1 MKPLNCLAT
10 TIAATVLLAVQA
22 HASSIIKAESLPGA
36 GVPYRFTV
44 SMSGNDSGVFSNHV
58 GAWSWEDNSLFG
70 TGQPPVGWTHTSD
83 WVALTLTEDTYFTIN
98 LAQKAGVPWPS
109 ETDPDR
115 TASIDNMFPSLTIWS
130 GLDMDG
136 DQTDIHTFNNHGN
149 VSWAEDIT
157 FLDYYDNHSA
167 ESIQRTWF
175 LPAGTYTI
183 VLGSNSP
190 ASEDSI
196 YRQGYE
202 ATFTTST
209 VPEPSTT
216 MTLLGGLSAL
226 ALAYVRK
233 RKK

>member
-1 MKPLNCLAT
+1 MKPLNCLT
-10 TIAATVLLAVQA
+10 TAIAAAVLLTAQA
-22 HASSIIKAESLPGA
+22 QASTINKATSLPTV

-44 SMSGNDSGVFSNHV
+44 EMAGNDSGVFSNHV

-70 TGQPPVGWTHTSD
+70 TGQPPVGWTHTAD
-83 WVALTLTEDTYFTIN
+83 WVALTLTEGTYFTIN
-98 LAQKAGVPWPS
+98 VAQKAGVPWPS
-109 ETDPDR
+109 ESDPDR
-115 TASIDNMFPSLTIWS
+115 TASIDSMFPSLTIWS
-130 GLDMDG
+130 GLDTDG
-136 DQTDIHTFNNHGN
+136 DQVHTFNNHGN

-157 FLDYYDNHSA
+157 FLDYYDNSSA
-167 ESIQRTWF
+167 ASIQRTWY

-196 YRQGYE
+196 FRQGYE

-209 VPEPSTT
+209 VPEPSTVA
-216 MTLLGGLSAL
+216 TLVGGLSAL
-226 ALAYVRK
+226 ALVYARK

>member
-1 MKPLNCLAT
+1 MKPLNRLFT
-10 TIAATVLLAVQA
+10 TIAATVLLAAQA
-22 HASSIIKAESLPGA
+22 HASSITKAESLPQV

-70 TGQPPVGWTHTSD
+70 TGQPPVGWTHTAD
-83 WVALTLTEDTYFTIN
+83 WVALTLTEGTYFTIN

-130 GLDMDG
+130 GIDTDG
-136 DQTDIHTFNNHGN
+136 DQVHTFNNHGN
-149 VSWAEDIT
+149 VTWAEDIT

-167 ESIQRTWF
+167 GSIQRTWY
-175 LPAGTYTI
+175 LPAGTYTL

-190 ASEDSI
+190 ATSDSVL
-196 YRQGYE
+196 RQGYE
-202 ATFTTST
+202 ATFTTQT
-209 VPEPSTT
+209 IPEPSTIV
-216 MTLLGGLSAL
+216 TLLGGLSAL
-226 ALAYVRK
+226 AFVHVRK
-233 RKK
+233 RRK

>member
-1 MKPLNCLAT
+1 MKPLNCLT
-10 TIAATVLLAVQA
+10 TAIAAVLLTAQA
-22 HASSIIKAESLPGA
+22 QASTVNKASSLPTE

-44 SMSGNDSGVFSNHV
+44 EMSGNDSGVFSNHV

-70 TGQPPVGWTHTSD
+70 TGQPPVGWTHTAD
-83 WVALTLTEDTYFTIN
+83 WVSLTLTEGTYFTIN
-98 LAQKAGVPWPS
+98 VAQKAGVPWPS
-109 ETDPDR
+109 ESDPNR
-115 TASIDNMFPSLTIWS
+115 TASIDSMFPSLTIWT
-130 GLDMDG
+130 GLDTDG
-136 DQTDIHTFNNHGN
+136 EQVHTFNNHGN

-157 FLDYYDNHSA
+157 FLDYYDNSSA
-167 ESIQRTWF
+167 GSIQRTWF

-209 VPEPSTT
+209 VPEPSTVA
-216 MTLLGGLSAL
+216 TLLSGLSAL
-226 ALAYVRK
+226 ALVYARK
-233 RKK
+233 RGK